1 MWDYVHVPKC
11 IIMNV
16 STQQFNP
23 KDPIAEHCVALQ
35 VRSGVVCVAT
45 RVCLA
50 WLVVGK
56 QHSVHQNNDVSPT
69 NSSCDIML
77 FIV

>member
-1 MWDYVHVPKC
+1 MLDYVHVPKC

-16 STQQFNP
+16 STQQFSP

-50 WLVVGK
+50 WLR
-56 QHSVHQNNDVSPT
+56 
-69 NSSCDIML
+69 
-77 FIV
+77 